1 MTKGATMIDDPIDWL
16 RQAVDYLVE
25 VHADNPG
32 ADIEAV
38 QTKVQDCVVKYEA
51 RYVPFGERAIE
62 EARIR
67 LAEAFLDKVQDAH
80 LSRDIYEEIRL

>member
-1 MTKGATMIDDPIDWL
+1 MIDDPIDWL

-38 QTKVQDCVVKYEA
+38 QTKYKIA
-51 RYVPFGERAIE
+51 W
-62 EARIR
+62 
-67 LAEAFLDKVQDAH
+67 
-80 LSRDIYEEIRL
+80 